1 MRLSTQTTI
10 IEAPRELCFEV
21 VAAGGRRV
29 EKRSESEWVVEF
41 VTEAGGRKIRT
52 VELLNLDRPRA
63 IQYRWLE
70 GPIPDVSETV
80 LFTAID
86 ERVTELTYTGRISL
100 GKGPI
105 RWLIVRL
112 RVKRLFERLV
122 REHLHQAKEVAE
134 KRAERSRV
142 HARPRPPEEG
152 S

>member
-29 EKRSESEWVVEF
+29 EKRTESEWVVEF
-41 VTEAGGRKIRT
+41 VTEAAGRKIRT

-63 IQYRWLE
+63 IHYRWLE
-70 GPIPDVSETV
+70 GPIPDVSETI

-86 ERVTELTYTGRISL
+86 ERITELTYTGRISL
-100 GKGPI
+100 GKGPV
-105 RWLIVRL
+105 RWLIGRL

-142 HARPRPPEEG
+142 HARSRPTEEET
-152 S
+152 